1 MLVQFEAKLEQIKLK
16 DRHRLKAEYTDMI
29 EWLVMLFAN
38 KNYRPTEDI
47 KPVLNAY
54 EQINQ
59 IEEIIDT
66 KENSLKNDR
75 DEIEKQLME

>member
-1 MLVQFEAKLEQIKLK
+1 
-16 DRHRLKAEYTDMI
+16 
-29 EWLVMLFAN
+29 
-38 KNYRPTEDI
+38 
-47 KPVLNAY
+47 LNTY

-75 DEIEKQLME
+75 DEIEKQLMEQKRQFAKDLEQTQQDVAQFA